1 MIKYAKIVNDRLQYP
16 SPLEFTGV
24 PNYMTNDPL
33 LREKEYLPLVGNPE
47 EQEGYIASPSAWHM
61 VKQSGTRTEMRQTS
75 PDSKELEET
84 LVILDTSYIQIDEWN
99 YVELPVDNSNEA
111 RDNAEKA
118 IVGRI
123 LALVNKYD
131 ALDGLEALLPDI
143 TIPSLLGLAA
153 EKNVSAEELMATESD
168 VSILVF
174 DFMAKNGGTWQEC
187 WEHLKSRF
195 GEIVEELIQQE

>member
-1 MIKYAKIVNDRLQYP
+1 MIKYAKIVNDKLQYP
-16 SPLEFTGV
+16 SPLEFIGV

-33 LREKEYLPLVGNPE
+33 LRDKEYLPLVGEPE
-47 EQEGYIASPSAWHM
+47 EQEGYMAEPSEWH
-61 VKQSGTRTEMRQTS
+61 VVNQSGTRTEMRQTS

-84 LVILDTSYIQIDEWN
+84 LVILDTSYIQIDLWN
-99 YVELPVDNSNEA
+99 YVELPVDNSNEV

-143 TIPSLLGLAA
+143 TIPSLLGLAT
-153 EKNVSAEELMATESD
+153 EQGVSTEDLMATESD
-168 VSILVF
+168 VSILVL
-174 DFMAKNGGTWQEC
+174 DLMAKEGGTWQDC
-187 WEHLKSRF
+187 WEHLKLRF
-195 GEIVEELIQQE
+195 GAIVTELLQQ

>member
-16 SPLEFTGV
+16 SASEFAGV

-33 LREKEYLPLVGNPE
+33 LRDKEYLPLVGEPE
-47 EQEGYIASPSAWHM
+47 ERVGYGAEPSEWH
-61 VKQSGTRTEMRQTS
+61 VVNQSSTRVEMRQTS

-84 LVILDTSYIQIDEWN
+84 LVIIDTSYIQIDEWN
-99 YVELPVDNSNEA
+99 YVELPEDTSSA
-111 RDNAEKA
+111 IRDNAEKA

-123 LALVNKYD
+123 LTLVNKYD

-143 TIPSLLGLAA
+143 TIPSLLGLAT
-153 EKNVSAEELMATESD
+153 EKNVSAEDLMATESD
-168 VSILVF
+168 VSILVL
-174 DFMAKNGGTWQEC
+174 DLMAKEGGTWQDC

-195 GEIVEELIQQE
+195 GAIVEELLQQ